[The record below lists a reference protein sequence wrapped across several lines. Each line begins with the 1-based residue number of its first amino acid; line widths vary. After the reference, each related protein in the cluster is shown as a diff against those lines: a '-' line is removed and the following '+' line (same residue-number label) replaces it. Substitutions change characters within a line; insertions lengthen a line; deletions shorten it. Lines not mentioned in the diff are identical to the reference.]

1 MESNNNKLKENDKKN
16 FTYYYFEEISN
27 SNDLE

>member
-1 MESNNNKLKENDKKN
+1 MESNNNKLKENDIKN